1 MFAKKIKID
10 HDLPIQ
16 RSSTCT
22 YTRKGCVLEF
32 SFSFFKAI
40 FQVLQSIPFFATYN
54 NVFRS
59 ALKKVYLN

>member
-54 NVFRS
+54 NVFHF
-59 ALKKVYLN
+59 ALKKVYRN